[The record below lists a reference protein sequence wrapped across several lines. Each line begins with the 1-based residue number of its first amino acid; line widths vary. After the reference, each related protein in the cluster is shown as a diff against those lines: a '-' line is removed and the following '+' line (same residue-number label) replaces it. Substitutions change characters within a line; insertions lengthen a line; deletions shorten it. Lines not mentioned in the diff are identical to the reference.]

1 MRILPNLVVNSSI
14 RQIIYYIFFKEMS
27 IEIGVGG
34 GGGSFAYGTL
44 GPGTHLNTLFL
55 HRLPATSPRVSLPTG
70 TRVRATVARV
80 QRRSPRPPTPQS
92 PPAPT
97 TESCLYG
104 GSGGAGD
111 DQLSSP
117 TPKLPPLLP
126 VSTTMWMTY
135 ANAQTFCISSRNFLL
150 FIAASSEFF
159 IATFHGQSGISWEH
173 FNQSINPTKS

>member
-1 MRILPNLVVNSSI
+1 MEPGKYLVIQYSPWAWNPSQHPLSPPVAGDVAEGFSTN
-14 RQIIYYIFFKEMS
+14 R
-27 IEIGVGG
+27 
-34 GGGSFAYGTL
+34 
-44 GPGTHLNTLFL
+44 NTC
-55 HRLPATSPRVSLPTG
+55 
-70 TRVRATVARV
+70 VRATVARV

-92 PPAPT
+92 SPAPT